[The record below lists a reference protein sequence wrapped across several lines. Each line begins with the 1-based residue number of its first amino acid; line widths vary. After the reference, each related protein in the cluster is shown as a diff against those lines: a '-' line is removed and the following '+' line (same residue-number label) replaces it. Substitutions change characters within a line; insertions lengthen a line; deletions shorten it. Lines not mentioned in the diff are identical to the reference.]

1 MYRNTL
7 IILSILTFFL
17 AVVSGHEVLGQ
28 GRKKQKEITL
38 ATSHAKSFLGTP
50 YRYGGN
56 SRNGIDCSSLI
67 QQSYAKIGIK
77 LPRTAQEQA
86 KVGNKKGKGSVRP
99 GDIVYFKFKQKREK

>member
-1 MYRNTL
+1 MPNPF
-7 IILSILTFFL
+7 I
-17 AVVSGHEVLGQ
+17 
-28 GRKKQKEITL
+28 
-38 ATSHAKSFLGTP
+38 GTP

-99 GDIVYFKFKQKREK
+99 GRYCLF